1 MIGDILNSLSKFQPF
16 TCKLNEVKTFGRNG
30 VIYLEPDRESQS
42 KIAQVYKELKQLFQ
56 DTNDKKW
63 KQQINPHMTI
73 SQPVDRKTIGKN
85 YAEETLNKIN
95 NEIQQLS
102 THSCLPSFTID
113 SIYWIKR
120 TETTPFQ
127 IEFAFPLGNRY
138 PPTLVNLDAKYLTTD
153 DNNNNILNYLYKND
167 AVLSLEADE
176 NFVKN
181 HTSILNLITKSLCS
195 IEDINQSKQKS
206 NQTIHFETGLPN
218 YNALITVGSFQHGMK
233 SNDLDFSLIHYNSD
247 STINNDEFKK
257 RLT

>member
-113 SIYWIKR
+113 SI
-120 TETTPFQ
+120 
-127 IEFAFPLGNRY
+127 
-138 PPTLVNLDAKYLTTD
+138 
-153 DNNNNILNYLYKND
+153 
-167 AVLSLEADE
+167 S
-176 NFVKN
+176 
-181 HTSILNLITKSLCS
+181 
-195 IEDINQSKQKS
+195 
-206 NQTIHFETGLPN
+206 
-218 YNALITVGSFQHGMK
+218 GSFFILK
-233 SNDLDFSLIHYNSD
+233 ELFNY
-247 STINNDEFKK
+247 
-257 RLT
+257 R